1 MYSSSSRRRP
11 ACPLTLCS
19 YLIHAV
25 RLTYIRNIED
35 PYASKLLS
43 FHPRHVEN
51 PNVIASGLADVDRW
65 PHLTM
70 PATPKPPP
78 SMLET
83 PATGNAANRLHQMS
97 RAHSDDPRFA
107 GASSLKYTTTIM
119 GPSRTGLMGMRT
131 TGRRAS
137 GPSTPMADSS
147 RRIRAD
153 SNGNPPASAALQPPN
168 SVAPDSPAI
177 DPDTDMA
184 QKQLLPPQ
192 ESATKPT
199 DAPSA
204 NPVFA
209 PFTRTA
215 EVEARRR
222 ARIQA
227 RNALAGI
234 RAQQEQ
240 ERKMES
246 GVTGE
251 SSEDDEDDEMGTAQD
266 DEFDP

>member
-1 MYSSSSRRRP
+1 
-11 ACPLTLCS
+11 
-19 YLIHAV
+19 
-25 RLTYIRNIED
+25 
-35 PYASKLLS
+35 
-43 FHPRHVEN
+43 
-51 PNVIASGLADVDRW
+51 
-65 PHLTM
+65 
-70 PATPKPPP
+70 
-78 SMLET
+78 MLET
-83 PATGNAANRLHQMS
+83 PATANAANRLHQMS

-107 GASSLKYTTTIM
+107 GASGLKYTTTIM
-119 GPSRTGLMGMRT
+119 GPSRTGLVGMRT

-147 RRIRAD
+147 KRIRAD
-153 SNGNPPASAALQPPN
+153 SNGNPPVAAALQPPN

-177 DPDTDMA
+177 DPDIDMA
-184 QKQLLPPQ
+184 QKQQQPPQ
-192 ESATKPT
+192 EAAAKPA

-204 NPVFA
+204 NLVFA

-240 ERKMES
+240 ERTRQSS
-246 GVTGE
+246 GTGE